1 MSGSLQ
7 FTAISGAN
15 NEDAVCYLLEVD
27 NAKILLDCGSYEN
40 YSEASLKQLQRV
52 ARQVDAVLL
61 SHPDMAHLGAYPLAF
76 CRYGLTCPV
85 YATQAVHMMGRMCVR
100 DTVMSLKAREEFSL
114 FDEKDVDKAFE
125 NITPLQYFQ
134 PKALQG
140 DNSSIVVTAHSAGH
154 TIGGTIWTISND
166 TETVLYAMDFNH
178 MKEEHLSRSSLM
190 EGNKG
195 MINPKLLRPTLLI
208 TDSYNALYKLPTR
221 KKRVECFINS
231 VAAGIKNEGNVLIPV
246 DSAARVLEIAY
257 VLNDWWHKNRNIRET
272 HSLFFLSRCGRKT
285 KSFAQSLIGWM
296 AANIEEQLLEKD
308 SKPFDLRHV
317 TIVQSL
323 EELDRKLGAGSR
335 HRNRR
340 RKAIVMATTE
350 GMSLGFSQEL
360 FLRWA
365 SDKRNLVVLPQRGAP
380 SSLARDLFTRWNE
393 RTQKS
398 VNPGTAMK
406 LGPPVRLSGQ
416 EINVTVKK
424 LLPLEGKEL
433 EDWKVQDR
441 QRKEQEAARE
451 AILKRK
457 RDMIDSDDMSSDED
471 SDSEN
476 QHGIDIAAN
485 VREMDAEAISEI
497 DLETE
502 RLLSGQTFDLY
513 IKGRGLVHGL
523 HFLKSY
529 CMFPF
534 QEKIRRVD
542 EYGEI
547 YDPEEYTVKA
557 DTDDATL
564 LLDIDKPYESD
575 SETEEESR
583 PTKSFIEK
591 RRVQINCRVTFVDME
606 GRTDG
611 TSTSNIIIQ
620 LMPKRVVIVHGSHAS
635 TQALASL
642 CHDSQASAKKEVYT
656 PGIGETLNV
665 SSGINIY
672 KIKLTDAL
680 FKQTRLLGVQENI
693 LGFVSGRIQYAQ
705 DDEFPVLDVNSTEL
719 ESGWQPPMMVGDPKL
734 SALRAVLNGRGVS
747 TYFDSEGTLV
757 CNNSVA
763 IKLASNKRRKTEG
776 LQIQGNLSPD
786 YYLIRSIVYGH
797 FATI

>member
-40 YSEASLKQLQRV
+40 FSDASLEQLQRV

-76 CRYGLTCPV
+76 SRYGLTCPA

-100 DTVMSLKAREEFSL
+100 DAVMSLKAREEFSL

-140 DNSSIVVTAHSAGH
+140 ENSNIIVTAHSAGH

-166 TETVLYAMDFNH
+166 TETVLYAMDYNH

-221 KKRVECFINS
+221 KKRVECFLNS
-231 VAAGIKNEGNVLIPV
+231 VAAGIKRGGNVLIPV
-246 DSAARVLEIAY
+246 DSAARVLELAY
-257 VLNDWWHKNRNIRET
+257 ILNEWWHRNRSMRDT

-296 AANIEEQLLEKD
+296 AASIEEQLLDKD

-317 TIVQSL
+317 TIVQSI
-323 EELDRKLGAGSR
+323 EELDRKLGSGSR
-335 HRNRR
+335 QRSRK

-350 GMSLGFSQEL
+350 GMELGFSQEL

-365 SDKRNLVVLPQRGAP
+365 SDKRNMVVLPQRGAP
-380 SSLARDLFTRWNE
+380 SSLSRELFTRWHD
-393 RTQKS
+393 RTQRS
-398 VNPGTAMK
+398 VKPGTAMK
-406 LGPPVRLSGQ
+406 LGPPIRLSGP
-416 EINVTVKK
+416 ELNVTVKK

-433 EDWKVQDR
+433 DDWMVHDR

-457 RDMIDSDDMSSDED
+457 RDMIDSDEMNSDED
-471 SDSEN
+471 SDSDN
-476 QHGIDIAAN
+476 QRGISITAN
-485 VREMDAEAISEI
+485 VREMEAEAISEI

-513 IKGRGLVHGL
+513 VKGRGRVRGL

-547 YDPEEYTVKA
+547 YDPEEYIVKA
-557 DTDDATL
+557 DNDDATL
-564 LLDIDKPYESD
+564 LLDIDKPYDSD
-575 SETEEESR
+575 SETEEETR
-583 PTKSFIEK
+583 PTKSFREQ
-591 RRVQINCRVTFVDME
+591 RRVQINCQVAFVDME

-611 TSTSNIIIQ
+611 TSSSNIIIQ

-642 CHDSQASAKKEVYT
+642 CYDSQASINKDVYT
-656 PGIGETLNV
+656 PGVGETLNV

-680 FKQTRLLGVQENI
+680 FKQTRLLGVQENM
-693 LGFVSGRIQYAQ
+693 LGFISGRIQYAQ
-705 DDEFPVLDVNSTEL
+705 NDEVPVLDINSTEL
-719 ESGWQPPMMVGDPKL
+719 ESGWQPPTMVGDSKL
-734 SALRAVLNGRGVS
+734 STLRAVLNSRGLS

-757 CNNSVA
+757 CNNSIA
-763 IKLASNKRRKTEG
+763 IKLAANKHRKAEG
-776 LQIQGNLSPD
+776 LQIRGNLSPD
-786 YYLIRSIVYGH
+786 YYMVRSIVYGH

>member
-40 YSEASLKQLQRV
+40 YSEASLEQLQRV

-76 CRYGLTCPV
+76 SRYGLTCPA

-100 DTVMSLKAREEFSL
+100 DAVVSLKAREEFSL

-140 DNSSIVVTAHSAGH
+140 EHSSIVVTAHSAGH

-178 MKEEHLSRSSLM
+178 MKEGHLSRSSLM

-221 KKRVECFINS
+221 KKRVECFLNS
-231 VAAGIKNEGNVLIPV
+231 ISVGIKRGGNVLIPV
-246 DSAARVLEIAY
+246 DSASRVLEIAY
-257 VLNDWWHKNRNIRET
+257 ILNEWWHKNRSIRDT

-296 AANIEEQLLEKD
+296 EASIEEQLLEKD

-323 EELDRKLGAGSR
+323 EELDRKLSAGSR
-335 HRNRR
+335 QRNRR

-350 GMSLGFSQEL
+350 GMGLGFSQEL

-365 SDKRNLVVLPQRGAP
+365 SDKRNMVVLPQRGAP
-380 SSLARDLFTRWNE
+380 SSLARELFTRWHE
-393 RTQKS
+393 RTQRS
-398 VNPGTAMK
+398 VTPGTAMK
-406 LGPPVRLSGQ
+406 LGPPIRLSGL
-416 EINVTVKK
+416 ETTITVKK

-433 EDWKVQDR
+433 EDWMVQDR

-476 QHGIDIAAN
+476 QRGIDITAT
-485 VREMDAEAISEI
+485 VRAMETEAISEI

-513 IKGRGLVHGL
+513 VKGRGLVRGI

-534 QEKIRRVD
+534 QEKIRKVD

-547 YDPEEYTVKA
+547 YDPEEYSVKV
-557 DTDDATL
+557 DNDDATL
-564 LLDIDKPYESD
+564 LLDIDKPY
-575 SETEEESR
+575 
-583 PTKSFIEK
+583 
-591 RRVQINCRVTFVDME
+591 
-606 GRTDG
+606 
-611 TSTSNIIIQ
+611 
-620 LMPKRVVIVHGSHAS
+620 
-635 TQALASL
+635 
-642 CHDSQASAKKEVYT
+642 
-656 PGIGETLNV
+656 
-665 SSGINIY
+665 
-672 KIKLTDAL
+672 
-680 FKQTRLLGVQENI
+680 
-693 LGFVSGRIQYAQ
+693 
-705 DDEFPVLDVNSTEL
+705 
-719 ESGWQPPMMVGDPKL
+719 
-734 SALRAVLNGRGVS
+734 
-747 TYFDSEGTLV
+747 
-757 CNNSVA
+757 
-763 IKLASNKRRKTEG
+763 
-776 LQIQGNLSPD
+776 
-786 YYLIRSIVYGH
+786 
-797 FATI
+797 

>member
-40 YSEASLKQLQRV
+40 YSEASLEQLQRV

-76 CRYGLTCPV
+76 SRYGLTCPA

-140 DNSSIVVTAHSAGH
+140 ENGSIVVTAHSAGH
-154 TIGGTIWTISND
+154 TIGGTIWTISNE

-178 MKEEHLSRSSLM
+178 MKESHLSRSSLM

-195 MINPKLLRPTLLI
+195 MVNPKLLRPTLLI
-208 TDSYNALYKLPTR
+208 TDSFNALYKLPTR
-221 KKRVECFINS
+221 KKRVECFLNS
-231 VAAGIKNEGNVLIPV
+231 VTAGVKRGGNVLVPV

-257 VLNDWWHKNRNIRET
+257 ILNDWWHSNRSLRDT

-296 AANIEEQLLEKD
+296 ASNIGEQLLEKD

-317 TIVQSL
+317 VIVQSI
-323 EELDRKLGAGSR
+323 EELERRLGTGSR

-340 RKAIVMATTE
+340 RKAVVMATTE

-360 FLRWA
+360 FL
-365 SDKRNLVVLPQRGAP
+365 S
-380 SSLARDLFTRWNE
+380 
-393 RTQKS
+393 
-398 VNPGTAMK
+398 
-406 LGPPVRLSGQ
+406 PPVRLAGAEVS
-416 EINVTVKK
+416 VTLKRLV
-424 LLPLEGKEL
+424 PLEGKEL
-433 EDWKVQDR
+433 DKWMVQDR

-451 AILKRK
+451 AIMKRK
-457 RDMIDSDDMSSDED
+457 RDMIDSDDMNSDEG

-476 QHGIDIAAN
+476 QRGIDIAAT
-485 VREMDAEAISEI
+485 VREMEVEAISEI

-513 IKGRGLVHGL
+513 IKGRGLVRGL

-534 QEKIRRVD
+534 QEKIRKVD
-542 EYGEI
+542 EYGEV
-547 YDPEEYTVKA
+547 YDPDEYIVQA
-557 DTDDATL
+557 DNEDATL

-575 SETEEESR
+575 SETEDEVR
-583 PTKSFIEK
+583 PTKPFKEQ
-591 RRVQINCRVTFVDME
+591 RRVKINCQVVFVDME

-611 TSTSNIIIQ
+611 TSSSNIIVQ
-620 LMPKRVVIVHGSHAS
+620 LMPKRVVIVHGSYAS
-635 TQALASL
+635 TQALARL
-642 CHDSQASAKKEVYT
+642 CNDSQASVKKEVYT

-680 FKQTRLLGVQENI
+680 FKQTPLLGVQESM
-693 LGFVSGRIQYAQ
+693 LGFMSGRIKYSQ
-705 DDEFPVLDVNSTEL
+705 DDEVPVLEVNSAGL
-719 ESGWQPPMMVGDPKL
+719 ESGWQPPMKVGDSKL
-734 SALRAVLNGRGVS
+734 SALRAALDSRGIS
-747 TYFDSEGTLV
+747 TYFDREGTLV
-757 CNNSVA
+757 CNNTVA
-763 IKLASNKRRKTEG
+763 IKLAANKRRKTEG
-776 LQIQGNLSPD
+776 LQIQGNLCPD
-786 YYLIRSIVYGH
+786 YYLVRSIVYGH